1 MQNLVDLKMSEI
13 RIHPVVVLSR
23 RRYRCSSNVR
33 HAIQVPTN
41 VVKFLNRGEVLF
53 FQFFVQTFTMGSVS
67 SCARVPIGRGL
78 MDMMPLNP
86 PHFTNTVAEE
96 AAAWAAVSKP
106 LKLQSA
112 PITPLDMSN
121 PEVFWN
127 VRIEMQPMIRNSTF
141 F

>member
-1 MQNLVDLKMSEI
+1 
-13 RIHPVVVLSR
+13 
-23 RRYRCSSNVR
+23 
-33 HAIQVPTN
+33 
-41 VVKFLNRGEVLF
+41 
-53 FQFFVQTFTMGSVS
+53 MGSVS